1 MILAR
6 KIAYNV
12 VFNSVA
18 KILSTILALVS
29 IGFIT
34 RYLGRDGFGDYA
46 TILAFFSFF
55 SAILDLGL
63 YQVATREISRKDA
76 DEKKIIGSVFTL
88 RLVSSLVVLIIAPIL
103 ILFLPY
109 SQEVKNGILIIAVAY
124 IASSSYMVLNGIF
137 QKNLRMDKVA
147 TTELI
152 GKIIQVAF
160 IFLAVMNNWG
170 FTAIILSLLINMVFA
185 FFLVLFLSRKYVKF
199 SLNFNLEYWKKFLKM
214 SLPMGISAFV
224 TFLYFKMDT
233 IILSILK
240 GSEAVGI
247 YNMAY
252 KIIENITFF
261 PAMIIGLVLPLF
273 SMYIFTDKKSF
284 KKIADKI
291 AKIFFL
297 IIVPLVVGVLFLSE
311 DIINIIGG
319 SDFVIS
325 ANVLRLLI
333 FALAFIFFGHF
344 FNTILLSANLQG
356 KLMKV
361 LAFCAAFNIGLNLVL
376 IPAYSYTGAAI
387 VSVATELLVVVLTA
401 YLTIRHVKYK
411 FSAKGW
417 EKIIL
422 SGVAMSVF
430 LFVFKEYNFFVIAIG
445 SALVYACFLWL
456 SRAITTEEL
465 KSVMFPS

>member
-1 MILAR
+1 MVLAR

-12 VFNSVA
+12 VFNSIT

-55 SAILDLGL
+55 GSIFDLGL
-63 YQVATREISRKDA
+63 YSIATREISRKGS
-76 DEKKIIGSVFTL
+76 DEKKIMGNVFTL
-88 RLVSSLVVLIIAPIL
+88 RLASSLLVLIIAPLL

-147 TTELI
+147 ITELI
-152 GKIIQVAF
+152 GKIIQVAL
-160 IFLAVMNNWG
+160 IFLAVINDWG
-170 FTAIILSLLINMVFA
+170 FTAIILALLINMIFA
-185 FFLVLFLSRKYVKF
+185 FCLVLLLSRKYIKF
-199 SLNFNLEYWKKFLKM
+199 SLNFDFSYWKKFLKM
-214 SLPMGISAFV
+214 SFPMGISAFV

-233 IILSILK
+233 IMLSILK

-247 YNMAY
+247 YSMAY

-273 SMYIFTDKKSF
+273 SMYIFTDKKRF

-297 IIVPLVVGVLFLSE
+297 ITIPLVVGVLFLSE

-319 SDFVIS
+319 SDFLIS

-333 FALAFIFFGHF
+333 FALVFIFFGHF
-344 FNTILLSANLQG
+344 FNTILLSANLQN

-361 LAFCAAFNIGLNLVL
+361 LAFCAVFNISFNLVF
-376 IPAYSYTGAAI
+376 IPIYSYTGAAV
-387 VSVATELLVVVLTA
+387 VSVFTEFLVVVLTA
-401 YLTIRHVKYK
+401 WLTIKNVKYR
-411 FSAKGW
+411 FSVEGW
-417 EKIIL
+417 WRIL
-422 SGVAMSVF
+422 LAGSAMGIF
-430 LFVFKEYNFFVIAIG
+430 LFAFSKDGNFFVLALGASVIYGIA
-445 SALVYACFLWL
+445 LWL
-456 SRAITTEEL
+456 IKAISVEEF
-465 KSVMFPS
+465 KSLVKN